1 MPKPSKL
8 VVDVTS
14 SLCPGMVYVMLSRVQ
29 CLDQICI
36 LEKFDPEKIV
46 VDADVRTEVARMDRV
61 SMNQNPSEWLDSGK
75 AGLRISSL
83 NCRSLRKHIDDVKS
97 DHLLL
102 RGDFVCL
109 QETWLEDGEEKQG
122 KYELQGFRGIFKSM
136 GRGKGVAVFVRDGVQ
151 LEMIQ
156 TLGKPSLQMIKLTM
170 EKLDLMNIYR
180 SQDEPLSDVRDLVLA
195 HIDPDKAT
203 IIAGDMNVCASQSN
217 ELTNSL
223 QKAGFTQLVTVPT
236 HIQGGK
242 YQILGFPLTPRL
254 MYLFQVHW
262 TTSTFGDVTV

>member
-36 LEKFDPEKIV
+36 LDKFDPEKIV
-46 VDADVRTEVARMDRV
+46 VDADVRTEVARMDKV
-61 SMNQNPSEWLDSGK
+61 SVNQNPSEWLDSGK

-83 NCRSLRKHIDDVKS
+83 NTRSLRKHIDDVKS

-102 RGDFVCL
+102 RGDLICL

-195 HIDPDKAT
+195 HIDPDKDT
-203 IIAGDMNVCASQSN
+203 IIAGDFNVCASQSN

-223 QKAGFTQLVTVPT
+223 EKAGFTQLVTVPT

-242 YQILGFPLTPRL
+242 YQILGFPPIPRL

>member
-36 LEKFDPEKIV
+36 LDKFDPEKIV
-46 VDADVRTEVARMDRV
+46 VDADVRTEVARMDKV
-61 SMNQNPSEWLDSGK
+61 SVNQNPSEWLDSGK
-75 AGLRISSL
+75 AGLRIASL

-195 HIDPDKAT
+195 QVDPDKDT
-203 IIAGDMNVCASQSN
+203 IIVGDINVCASQSN

-223 QKAGFTQLVTVPT
+223 KKAGFTQLVTVPT

-242 YQILGFPLTPRL
+242 YQ
-254 MYLFQVHW
+254 Q
-262 TTSTFGDVTV
+262 